1 MNKPLL
7 RAYVVE
13 LLGTFAVVFFGAG
26 VICVNYLTTPTGQQP
41 GTTAVL
47 GHQPGLVGLA
57 LTQGL
62 IYAVML
68 TATVPIAG
76 GFLNPAITITLWVF
90 QRLDSVRTAWLLGAQ
105 LLGAVLAG
113 LCLRSLFADSLLREA
128 HLGTPHLNPLVYP
141 DVQWHSLLTGAG
153 IELVLT
159 FFLIFAI
166 FGVILGRWF
175 RPATG
180 ASQENAAATT
190 EETTGMLEARWLG
203 LAAGLALTACVLL
216 GYPLTGAATNPARWF
231 GPVFWEWAM
240 FRSEANQPFG
250 DAFVYT
256 VGPLV
261 GALLAGLVC
270 FKILFP
276 GEERST
282 LAPTEKRP
290 TTAPR
295 AKK

>member
-57 LTQGL
+57 LAQGL

-68 TATVPIAG
+68 AATVPIAG
-76 GFLNPAITITLWVF
+76 GFLNPVITLTLWVF

-105 LLGAVLAG
+105 LLGGFLAG
-113 LCLRSLFADSLLREA
+113 LCLRLLFAAELLREA
-128 HLGTPHLNPLVYP
+128 RLGAPHLNPLVYP
-141 DVQWHSLLTGAG
+141 DVQWNSLLTGAG

-175 RPATG
+175 RPAAG
-180 ASQENAAATT
+180 ASLETPAATT
-190 EETTGMLEARWLG
+190 DETTGMLEARWMG
-203 LAAGLALTACVLL
+203 LAAGLALTACMLL

-231 GPVFWEWAM
+231 GPVFWEWAA
-240 FRSEANQPFG
+240 FGSETIHPFG

-256 VGPLV
+256 VGPLT

-270 FKILFP
+270 FRILFT
-276 GEERST
+276 GEDRTALAAAER
-282 LAPTEKRP
+282 RP
-290 TTAPR
+290 TTALR